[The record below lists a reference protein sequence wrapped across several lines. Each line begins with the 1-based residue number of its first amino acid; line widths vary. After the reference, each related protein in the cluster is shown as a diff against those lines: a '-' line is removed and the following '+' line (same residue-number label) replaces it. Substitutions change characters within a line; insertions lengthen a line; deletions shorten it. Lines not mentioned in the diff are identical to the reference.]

1 MSPASRARPSTAW
14 ASPPSRTSSASSTAS
29 RSATTSSIRKCWA
42 KIGAVGAITFSQ
54 TLTLVVGLLY
64 LEKRVSYRRL
74 HKESGLDDETLED
87 PRARSGGTV
96 KRARGAF
103 GTIRQE
109 IGSSRSEVCPLCPS
123 GGERGD
129 ASLQRRG
136 G

>member
-1 MSPASRARPSTAW
+1 V
-14 ASPPSRTSSASSTAS
+14 
-29 RSATTSSIRKCWA
+29 C
-42 KIGAVGAITFSQ
+42 AITFSK
-54 TLTLVVGLLY
+54 TVALVAGVLCP
-64 LEKRVSYRRL
+64 ERRVSYRRL
-74 HKESGLDDETLED
+74 HKEFGLDDETLED

-109 IGSSRSEVCPLCPS
+109 IGSSRSEVCPLCPL
-123 GGERGD
+123 GGEGGD